1 MRMSELNMFPLSSQI
16 YNRVQSGEYKVEDG
30 WEGIKTGYSRSN
42 AVLDDDLIVAEP
54 AKSSCC

>member
-1 MRMSELNMFPLSSQI
+1 MRMSGLNMFPLSSQI